1 MSKRKVDFN
10 YSADRELIV
19 CYGERNK
26 YWGVGVARFNS
37 DGIEEHPTRLT
48 WQTVAHLKAERDIL
62 KQKLQD
68 KKIKLKNINDF
79 YIYMFPKKYTET
91 LKDWLLPRADKYITD
106 LKTEIKD
113 IEAEIQVINDTIV
126 TYLKDKEDF
135 LKRLKKKREANK
147 NGGSSSK

>member
-1 MSKRKVDFN
+1 MGKRKIEFD
-10 YSADRELIV
+10 YSTDKEMTI
-19 CYGERNK
+19 CYAQHNK
-26 YWGVGVARFNS
+26 YLGVGIAEFNR
-37 DGIEEHPTRLT
+37 DGIEEHLTRLT
-48 WQTVAHLKAERDIL
+48 GQTVAHLKAERDIL

-79 YIYMFPKKYTET
+79 YVYMFPQKYTET
-91 LKDWLLPRADKYITD
+91 LKDWLLPRADKYVD
-106 LKTEIKD
+106 NLKTEIKD

-147 NGGSSSK
+147 NDNSSNK